1 MSVKVN
7 KKNIWLLSGDDS
19 VLIQEKKNELICRY
33 FKGNPPDAV
42 VFDGTGSLPEYRAA
56 LEGQSLFSSEQLVIL
71 QNPYFLKKALKKEDE
86 AVYKDFLSLLK
97 ESGDDTFVVLT
108 VDGKPDRR
116 IKPVKSLLAF
126 ASVMECGLMKPADGV
141 EKMEEYLYDR
151 KKKLAPDARAY
162 LETVLSAW
170 AEISQPFLE
179 TECDKIV
186 LMCGE
191 NSTVTKSLLQ
201 EALPDYMDQGVFRFF
216 DKLLDRR
223 AEDVLEDAKRVFTD
237 GQSTLKNIGF
247 IAARFRKIK
256 MLKEMNRVHTP
267 NGEKMARLEVRG
279 AWQMRN
285 LESDAKKVS
294 EKEAENFLL
303 ALFQYQYNA
312 RLGGNERDIEDLLL
326 QFCLHGKN
334 SKRQEG

>member
-1 MSVKVN
+1 MAVKVN

-19 VLIQEKKNELICRY
+19 VLIQEKKNELVRRY
-33 FKGNPPDAV
+33 FKGNPPDAT

-56 LEGQSLFSSEQLVIL
+56 LEGQSLFSTEQLVII
-71 QNPYFLKKALKKEDE
+71 QNPYFLKKALKKDDE
-86 AVYKDFLSLLK
+86 KIYDDFLTLLK
-97 ESGDDTFVVLT
+97 EAGEETFVVLT

-126 ASVMECGLMKPADGV
+126 ASTIECGLMKPADGV
-141 EKMEEYLYDR
+141 EKMEEYLYDQ

-162 LETVLSAW
+162 LETVLAAW
-170 AEISQPFLE
+170 SEISQPFLE

-191 NSTVTKSLLQ
+191 KSTVTKALLQ
-201 EALPDYMDQGVFRFF
+201 EALPDYMDQGIFRFF
-216 DKLLDRR
+216 DKLLDRK

-237 GQSTLKNIGF
+237 PTTTLKNIGF

-256 MLKEMNRVHTP
+256 MLKEMNRAHTSSS
-267 NGEKMARLEVRG
+267 EKMALLEVRG

-285 LESDAKKVS
+285 LEADAKKVT

-312 RLGGNERDIEDLLL
+312 RMGGSEREIEDLLL
-326 QFCLHGKN
+326 QFCLHRKIKN
-334 SKRQEG
+334 